1 MEVKIESSRLLK
13 PAYEGIDD
21 PPSGTAS
28 EIVKLSLFDKVT
40 DDAHFAAICA
50 FRAPNPP
57 NSVWENSLAK
67 VLTTFREWAGRLGED
82 ADGNPAIILN
92 DEGVRFVEASVD
104 AIHDDVIT
112 SEPSPALL
120 GLHPSPWGVE
130 ELAQVQLTRFACGTL
145 VVGFTF
151 HHKLGD
157 GYGTTHFLVSWASAC
172 RGVDIG
178 AGPMHDRTS
187 FFAPRDPPQIEF
199 EHRMAEYRPK
209 GTRFLSGYK
218 PTEET
223 VVHRVHFTKEFIA
236 KLKAKV
242 SSRANTRYSTFES
255 LMAHLWR
262 TVTMARGVE
271 AGETTRLRI
280 AVNGRHRMD
289 PEVPEEYF
297 GNLVLWAY
305 CSSKVGELVNSPL
318 HYAAEVIHSQVT
330 RLNDRYFRSFIDFA
344 SSKVVDEEDLVPLTD
359 PDAEALYPDV
369 DVNSWLGFPMRFMD
383 FGGGKPFYF
392 IPSYFPMEGLLFVVP
407 SFFGEDGSVD
417 AYVPLFESKLPT
429 FQNICYSLEDKI
441 EMETYGN
448 SCSLDKPVAA
458 LMAGTS

>member
-13 PAYEGIDD
+13 PAYE
-21 PPSGTAS
+21 AS
-28 EIVKLSLFDKVT
+28 STT

-57 NSVWENSLAK
+57 NSVWESSIAK

-82 ADGNPAIILN
+82 AYGNPAIILN
-92 DEGVRFVEASVD
+92 DEGVRFVEAMVD
-104 AIHDDVIT
+104 AIHDDVMT
-112 SEPSPALL
+112 FEPSPALL
-120 GLHPSPWGVE
+120 GLHPSPWGAE
-130 ELAQVQLTRFACGTL
+130 
-145 VVGFTF
+145 
-151 HHKLGD
+151 D
-157 GYGTTHFLVSWASAC
+157 AC

-178 AGPMHDRTS
+178 TGPMHDRTS

-199 EHRMAEYRPK
+199 EHRMAEYRPR

-242 SSRANTRYSTFES
+242 SSRANTKYSTFES

-262 TVTMARGVE
+262 TVTMAHGVE

-330 RLNDRYFRSFIDFA
+330 RLNDRYFRSFVDFA
-344 SSKVVDEEDLVPLTD
+344 SSKVVEEEDLVPLTD

-369 DVNSWLGFPMRFMD
+369 DVNSWLGFSMRFMD
-383 FGGGKPFYF
+383 FSGGKPFYF

-417 AYVPLFESKLPT
+417 AYVPLFKSNLPT
-429 FQNICYSLEDKI
+429 FQNIYYSVEDKI
-441 EMETYGN
+441 ETQTYAN
-448 SCSLDKPVAA
+448 SYSLEQPVAA
-458 LMAGTS
+458 LMASTS

>member
-1 MEVKIESSRLLK
+1 
-13 PAYEGIDD
+13 
-21 PPSGTAS
+21 
-28 EIVKLSLFDKVT
+28 
-40 DDAHFAAICA
+40 
-50 FRAPNPP
+50 
-57 NSVWENSLAK
+57 
-67 VLTTFREWAGRLGED
+67 
-82 ADGNPAIILN
+82 
-92 DEGVRFVEASVD
+92 
-104 AIHDDVIT
+104 
-112 SEPSPALL
+112 
-120 GLHPSPWGVE
+120 
-130 ELAQVQLTRFACGTL
+130 
-145 VVGFTF
+145 
-151 HHKLGD
+151 
-157 GYGTTHFLVSWASAC
+157 
-172 RGVDIG
+172 
-178 AGPMHDRTS
+178 
-187 FFAPRDPPQIEF
+187 
-199 EHRMAEYRPK
+199 MAEYRPK

-242 SSRANTRYSTFES
+242 SSRANTKYSTFES

-318 HYAAEVIHSQVT
+318 HYAAEVIHSQSPVE
-330 RLNDRYFRSFIDFA
+330 
-344 SSKVVDEEDLVPLTD
+344 EEDLVPLTD

-448 SCSLDKPVAA
+448 SCSLEKPFAA
-458 LMAGTS
+458 LMAGTI

>member
-21 PPSGTAS
+21 PHSSTTP
-28 EIVKLSLFDKVT
+28 ELVKLSLFDKG
-40 DDAHFAAICA
+40 DSE
-50 FRAPNPP
+50 R
-57 NSVWENSLAK
+57 
-67 VLTTFREWAGRLGED
+67 D

-104 AIHDDVIT
+104 AIHDDVMT

-120 GLHPSPWGVE
+120 SLHPSPWGVE

-178 AGPMHDRTS
+178 SGPMHDRTS

-242 SSRANTRYSTFES
+242 SSRANTKYSTFES

-330 RLNDRYFRSFIDFA
+330 RLNDRYFRSFVDFA
-344 SSKVVDEEDLVPLTD
+344 SSKVVEEEDLVPLTD

-369 DVNSWLGFPMRFMD
+369 DVNSWLGFRCGSWTSVGASLSISFRPTSPWKD
-383 FGGGKPFYF
+383 CYLSCLLSSEK
-392 IPSYFPMEGLLFVVP
+392 ME
-407 SFFGEDGSVD
+407 
-417 AYVPLFESKLPT
+417 
-429 FQNICYSLEDKI
+429 
-441 EMETYGN
+441 
-448 SCSLDKPVAA
+448 A
-458 LMAGTS
+458 LMPMCPYLRASFLHFKTFATP

>member
-21 PPSGTAS
+21 PHSSTTP
-28 EIVKLSLFDKVT
+28 ELVKLSLFDKVT

-57 NSVWENSLAK
+57 NSVWERSLAK
-67 VLTTFREWAGRLGED
+67 VLTTFKEWAGRLGED

-104 AIHDDVIT
+104 AIHDDVMT

-120 GLHPSPWGVE
+120 SLHPSPWGVE

-178 AGPMHDRTS
+178 SGPMHDRTS

-223 VVHRVHFTKEFIA
+223 IHTGFTSQKN
-236 KLKAKV
+236 
-242 SSRANTRYSTFES
+242 SS
-255 LMAHLWR
+255 
-262 TVTMARGVE
+262 
-271 AGETTRLRI
+271 
-280 AVNGRHRMD
+280 
-289 PEVPEEYF
+289 
-297 GNLVLWAY
+297 
-305 CSSKVGELVNSPL
+305 
-318 HYAAEVIHSQVT
+318 
-330 RLNDRYFRSFIDFA
+330 
-344 SSKVVDEEDLVPLTD
+344 
-359 PDAEALYPDV
+359 
-369 DVNSWLGFPMRFMD
+369 
-383 FGGGKPFYF
+383 
-392 IPSYFPMEGLLFVVP
+392 PS
-407 SFFGEDGSVD
+407 
-417 AYVPLFESKLPT
+417 
-429 FQNICYSLEDKI
+429 
-441 EMETYGN
+441 
-448 SCSLDKPVAA
+448 
-458 LMAGTS
+458 